1 MSYARIVTVTAQ
13 AGKIDEIIKIYKDS
27 VVPAAKAQK
36 GFQGARLFVDRATNK
51 GISVTR
57 WASKA
62 DMETTE
68 ATGFYQEQIA
78 KLAPLLAGAPVRE
91 AYEIAAEEN

>member
-1 MSYARIVTVTAQ
+1 VSYARIVTVSAQ
-13 AGKIDEIIKIYKDS
+13 AGKIDEIVRIYTNE
-27 VVPAAKAQK
+27 VLPAAKQQK
-36 GFQGARLFVDRATNK
+36 GFQGARLFVDHATNK

-62 DMETTE
+62 DLE
-68 ATGFYQEQIA
+68 AGEASGYYQAQIA
-78 KLAPLLAGAPVRE
+78 KLASLLAAPPVRE